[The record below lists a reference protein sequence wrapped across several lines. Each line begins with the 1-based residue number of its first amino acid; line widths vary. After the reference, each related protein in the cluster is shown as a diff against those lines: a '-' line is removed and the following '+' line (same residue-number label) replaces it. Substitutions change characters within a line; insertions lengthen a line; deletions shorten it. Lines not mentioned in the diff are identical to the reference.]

1 MGKFYK
7 VPVSALI
14 MVWLVGCAYQPT
26 NDVTAVE
33 LTQYAELPFE
43 DSFVFVDSPQTE
55 WWQGYRSE
63 DLNWLFEE
71 LENSSF
77 DLATARQR
85 IIQARSILG
94 QQNAA
99 SWPSLS
105 VRLSQSGARDFDTS
119 NTSDNSSLDFSA
131 AYEVDLFG
139 SRSAA
144 DYGAELGVVISE
156 QEYQSLRLQTEAAV
170 AQAYFDYIATRDRLV
185 IAEQNFEASR
195 ELLEII
201 QVRFESGSASGI
213 EVRQQQNTYLSAQS
227 SVLALNREL
236 ATSERALAVILGRES
251 LDMGEMEI
259 TFAEIQLPEVG
270 LVQPARLLEYR
281 PDIRVAEANYRIQ
294 ETDLYQQRQK
304 RWPTLNLSA
313 GMGLDDALNGGSSW
327 VGSLVGALAMP
338 LIDGGSISQ
347 QIISAEAG
355 LEIAELEY
363 RQTVLVAMQEALDT
377 LTDFQYQQLI
387 VEVRAE
393 ELTNNLELYDLAR
406 LRYEAGEIDFLNL
419 LTAQRS
425 WFSARDNLIQAKN
438 DQLLATLNVYKAMGV
453 APESIG
459 QQ

>member
-156 QEYQSLRLQTEAAV
+156 QEYQSLRLQTEAAL